1 VNLWVT
7 LRDISDGRSGTG
19 VFILASSRFSV
30 QSSVQHCA
38 VLICHFQGKC
48 VMALGSHW
56 AGHSW
61 VNRMSYLNKMNIN
74 AGAVKMVNFAVSEHV
89 PI

>member
-1 VNLWVT
+1 MT

-19 VFILASSRFSV
+19 VFVLTSSRFSM
-30 QSSVQHCA
+30 QSSVQHCS

-48 VMALGSHW
+48 VMALSSHW
-56 AGHSW
+56 AGHRW
-61 VNRMSYLNKMNIN
+61 VNRISYLNKMTIN

-89 PI
+89 PYFML